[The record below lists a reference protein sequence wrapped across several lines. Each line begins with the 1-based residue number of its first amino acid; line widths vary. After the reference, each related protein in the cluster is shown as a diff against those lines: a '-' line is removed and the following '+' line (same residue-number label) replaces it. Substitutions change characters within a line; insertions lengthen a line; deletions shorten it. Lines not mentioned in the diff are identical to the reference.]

1 MRQGQPLLHDIMMCY
16 TDLTALMKKMPDG
29 KSINEGLWLMH
40 RHLGAASAVAEH
52 TNFAT
57 GESNTLFAVEHPPP
71 PLMLLS
77 AASLRKCKSSLKDA
91 NRKKQ
96 KVDSGIADEPA
107 ANLPLLSLDEHLAT
121 MDVAG
126 ELRGDD
132 LLEPEEVVQKDVQKV
147 QEEEDEEIDS
157 TDLGENQCICGLDF
171 DSWEKLVEHRSN
183 HPKNSFV
190 CSWKYK
196 VGELLEPCGEEFK
209 NSNSMWR
216 HYRSVHLGKFY
227 YCAVKGCTCGKLGGK
242 YGSDNSDQVKKH
254 MNDVH
259 KIDSDLQCP
268 KCPYIAGAK
277 FRLCEHIDRC
287 QVNKRVKLYICGT
300 CGKGFREKAC
310 LATHERQ
317 DHPSDPDDTSAFYF
331 CNYCEKKFKM
341 ISGRRKHAVKHTLKQ
356 K

>member
-1 MRQGQPLLHDIMMCY
+1 
-16 TDLTALMKKMPDG
+16 MKKMPDG
-29 KSINEGLWLMH
+29 KSINEGLRLMH

-52 TNFAT
+52 TNFTT
-57 GESNTLFAVEHPPP
+57 GESNTSFAEEHPPP
-71 PLMLLS
+71 PLTPLS
-77 AASLRKCKSSLKDA
+77 ATSLRKRKLSLKDA
-91 NRKKQ
+91 NWKKQ
-96 KVDSGIADEPA
+96 KVDSGVADELA

-126 ELRGDD
+126 ELGGDD
-132 LLEPEEVVQKDVQKV
+132 VLEPEEVVQKDVQKV
-147 QEEEDEEIDS
+147 QEEEEEIDS
-157 TDLGENQCICGLDF
+157 TDLGENQCVCSLDF
-171 DSWEKLVEHRSN
+171 DSWENLVEHWSN

-196 VGELLEPCGEEFK
+196 VGELSEPCGEEFK

-216 HYRSVHLGKFY
+216 HYRLVHLGKFY
-227 YCAVKGCTCGKLGGK
+227 FYCAVKGCTSGKHEGK

-268 KCPYIAGAK
+268 KCPYVAGAK
-277 FRLCEHIDRC
+277 FWLSEHIDRC
-287 QVNKRVKLYICGT
+287 QVNKRVKLYVCGT
-300 CGKGFREKAC
+300 CGKGFREKAR

-331 CNYCEKKFKM
+331 CNYCEKFKT
-341 ISGRRKHAVKHTLKQ
+341 ISR
-356 K
+356 